1 MSIAS
6 RSAMKRVLP
15 ILSLLAPLMMACS
28 EGSGG
33 NDASCFVRGTR
44 ILTPTGW
51 RPIESLQPGD
61 AVMSFDPTERRLVA
75 REVAKVYRA
84 EANILLDVAAGEITL
99 RGVTESHPFW
109 DDTAKEWVRAD
120 ALSLRSSLLV
130 TMPGAGAPRAL
141 RVTGLRAGPV
151 PAPVEVFNLE
161 VAGAEHNYFAEGILV
176 HNKMAD
182 EVDRDGDGHLA
193 SSGDCDDTDAA
204 VNPDATEVCGDG
216 RDNDC
221 DGAFAVECGSGG
233 SGGSGGGG
241 SGGAGGNGAAG
252 GSGGSGGGGAGGGSG
267 GDAGGGGGAGG
278 G

>member
-1 MSIAS
+1 MSIAVW
-6 RSAMKRVLP
+6 SAMKRVLP

-28 EGSGG
+28 ES
-33 NDASCFVRGTR
+33 DSCFVRGTR

-61 AVMSFDPTERRLVA
+61 AVMSFDPAERRLVA
-75 REVAKVYRA
+75 REVAKVLRA
-84 EANILLDVAAGEITL
+84 EADILLDVAAGEITL
-99 RGVTESHPFW
+99 RGVTGSHPFW
-109 DDTAKEWVRAD
+109 DDAAKEWVRAD

-130 TMPGAGAPRAL
+130 TLPGADAPRAL
-141 RVTGLRAGPV
+141 RVTGLRAGAV

-176 HNKMAD
+176 HNKSPD
-182 EVDRDGDGHLA
+182 EVDGDGDGYVQ
-193 SSGDCDDTDAA
+193 STGDCDDTDAA

-221 DGAFAVECGSGG
+221 DGVVDGGFAGECGSGG
-233 SGGSGGGG
+233 GGGGG
-241 SGGAGGNGAAG
+241 SGGTGGNGAAG
-252 GSGGSGGGGAGGGSG
+252 GSGGSGGGGAAGGSG
-267 GDAGGGGGAGG
+267 GSGGAAGGGGAGG